1 MNDLHKDTGKT
12 KRSFRFGRWFYR
24 FHYGLGVNALRL
36 FRRIGRFVGH
46 HTRRPRRLVRY
57 YWLRLVVRPV
67 HRFFR
72 RFVRMFGRVP
82 DGVRELGEAARKN
95 LLSTIPCFFRLIGRA
110 FSHHREAWFSIG
122 RLLGPVLA
130 AAVLVTTV
138 SAWVQTGFVLTLT
151 YRGNELGVISNAV
164 VYDEGASMARDR
176 VTNEDD
182 SFSVDAVPIL
192 TMTMQRGQVAL
203 SGTQVCDAILRT
215 SGNSIA
221 EATGLYVEGTFIGAM
236 ESREEMQAVLDG
248 LMDGHYDKND
258 PDQRAEFVQRVEMAD
273 GLFPI
278 STVLEQN
285 VLHTKLTNQ
294 TVVARTYTVQA
305 GDTLS
310 TIAVKND
317 MTTAELRA
325 MNPQFANTDRIN
337 IGDELLVQRAQTFL
351 QVKVLKTIRY
361 TETIDY
367 NTKTV
372 YRDDKPVTYSKV
384 TTKGQEGSQDVV
396 ADITYIDG
404 FETGRKVVSTT
415 VTKQPVTKVVERGT
429 KPVTSSSGSTVVQ
442 GDGVTTG
449 SMLWP
454 VPACHSMSRGYFRG
468 HYALD
473 IANGPVPVFGKAA
486 VAADGG
492 TIIQASTGWNGG
504 YGNVVKIQH
513 SNGLVT
519 VYAHLSSIKV
529 VKGQQV
535 TRGQTIG
542 LVGNSGRS
550 TGPHLHFEVIKN
562 GVKVNPLNYVKP

>member
-1 MNDLHKDTGKT
+1 MNGSQKETSFDLGQ
-12 KRSFRFGRWFYR
+12 RLYR
-24 FHYGLGVNALRL
+24 YFYGLGLHTVRL
-36 FRRIGRFVGH
+36 MRRVKRSWKH
-46 HTRRPRRLVRY
+46 LTRRPRRLIRY
-57 YWLRLVVRPV
+57 HWLRRVVRPT
-67 HRFFR
+67 HRFFH
-72 RFVRMFGRVP
+72 RFGRMFGRIP
-82 DGVRELGEAARKN
+82 NGFAELGAAARKN
-95 LLSTIPCFFRLIGRA
+95 VLSVFPCFLRLVGRA
-110 FSHHREAWFSIG
+110 FTHHSEAWFSVG
-122 RLLGPVLA
+122 RIVGPVAA
-130 AAVLVTTV
+130 AAVLFTTV
-138 SAWVQTGFVLTLT
+138 TSWMQTGFVLNVT
-151 YRGNELGVISNAV
+151 YRGNDLGVISNAV
-164 VYDEGASMARDR
+164 VYDEGASMALDR
-176 VTNEDD
+176 VTNEDN
-182 SFSVDAVPIL
+182 SFSVDPVPIME
-192 TMTMQRGQVAL
+192 MTIRRGQTAL
-203 SGTQVCDAILRT
+203 TGSQVCDAILRT

-221 EATGLYVEGTFIGAM
+221 EATGLYIDGRFIGAV
-236 ESREEMQAVLDG
+236 EDRDKMQSVLDA
-248 LMDGHYDKND
+248 MMEGHYDKSD
-258 PDQRAEFVQRVEMAD
+258 PDQRAEFVQKVEMAE

-278 STVLEQN
+278 STVKSAFEMQG
-285 VLHTKLTNQ
+285 KLTSQ
-294 TVVARTYTVQA
+294 SVVERTYTVQA

-310 TIAVKND
+310 TIAVKHD

-325 MNPQFANTDRIN
+325 MNPAYANTDDIR

-367 NTKTV
+367 NTQTV

-404 FETGRKVVSTT
+404 FETGRTVVSVT

-429 KPVTSSSGSTVVQ
+429 KKVTSSSGSTIVQ

-473 IANGPVPVFGKAA
+473 IANGPVPVFGKPA

-492 TIIQASTGWNGG
+492 TVIQASTGWNGG
-504 YGNVVKIQH
+504 YGNIVKVQH
-513 SNGLVT
+513 SNGLIT

-535 TRGQTIG
+535 TRGQTVGLIG
-542 LVGNSGRS
+542 SSGRS